1 MAVLTIGEAMVLVTP
16 ARPEPL
22 EQAVDF
28 RLDVAGAESNVATHL
43 VRAGRPAMW
52 AGAVGSDAL
61 GRRLVAMLANRGV
74 DTSLVQVDEDAP
86 TGVFFKDPQPGA
98 TQVWYYRRDSA
109 ASLLGPELVATLP
122 LPEFDLVH
130 LTGITAAL
138 STSCLALLDETIN
151 ASRRAG
157 VPVSFDVNYRSALWP
172 PETAGPTLLDLA
184 RRCDYVFVG
193 RDEAEA
199 VWDATGVNEI
209 RNLVDDPVQLV
220 VKDGPVGAYAFA
232 GDHTS
237 FVPAPEVEL
246 VDAVGAGDAFA
257 AGYLSAVLDGE
268 PSDAALARGHE
279 LAAVVVT
286 TTTDV

>member
-52 AGAVGSDAL
+52 AGAVGNDAL
-61 GRRLVAMLANRGV
+61 GRRLVATLVGRGV
-74 DTSLVQVDEDAP
+74 DTSLVHVDDRAP
-86 TGVFFKDPQPGA
+86 TGVFFKDPDVGV
-98 TQVWYYRRDSA
+98 TRVWYYRRDSA
-109 ASLLGPELVATLP
+109 ASLLGPEFVATLP
-122 LPEFDLVH
+122 LHDVDLVH

-138 STSCLALLDETIN
+138 SESCLALLDETII

-157 VPVSFDVNYRSALWP
+157 IPVSFDVNYRSALWP
-172 PETAGPTLLDLA
+172 PARAGPTLLGLA
-184 RRCDYVFVG
+184 RRCDTVFVG
-193 RDEAEA
+193 RDEAET
-199 VWDATGVNEI
+199 VWGAKRVDEI
-209 RNLVDDPVQLV
+209 RKLVDDPVQLV
-220 VKDGPVGAYAFA
+220 VKDGAVGAHAFD
-232 GDHTS
+232 GDGST
-237 FVPAPEVEL
+237 FVPSPAVEL

-268 PSDAALARGHE
+268 AADAALARGHE
-279 LAAVVVT
+279 LAALVVT

>member
-43 VRAGRPAMW
+43 VRTGRPAMW
-52 AGAVGSDAL
+52 AGAVGNDAL
-61 GRRLVAMLANRGV
+61 GRRLVAMLAGRGV
-74 DTSLVQVDEDAP
+74 DTSFVHVDDRAP
-86 TGVFFKDPQPGA
+86 TGVFFKDPQAGG
-98 TQVWYYRRDSA
+98 TRVWYYRRGSA
-109 ASLLGPELVATLP
+109 ASLLGPEFVATLP
-122 LPEFDLVH
+122 LPDVDLVH

-138 STSCLALLDETIN
+138 SPSCFALLDATIT
-151 ASRRAG
+151 ASRRAA
-157 VPVSFDVNYRSALWP
+157 VPVSFDVNYRPALWP
-172 PETAGPTLLDLA
+172 RETAGPTLLEIA

-199 VWDATGVNEI
+199 LWDTSEVDEI
-209 RNLVDDPVQLV
+209 RKLVDDPVQLI
-220 VKDGPVGAYAFA
+220 VKDGANGAHAFA
-232 GDHTS
+232 GDRS
-237 FVPAPEVEL
+237 CFVPAPAVEL

-257 AGYLSAVLDGE
+257 AGYLSAVLDDE
-268 PSDAALARGHE
+268 TSDAALARGHE
-279 LAAVVVT
+279 RAAVALV